1 MTRDTIIVI
10 FCIVVLLGAAWFGYR
25 VFFDSPSDA
34 ARQHEEAL
42 KRAQLEADLI
52 KAVAAARAG
61 RARGTPARLP
71 NHAPHD
77 AANHQTVASM
87 VRKNSN

>member
-1 MTRDTIIVI
+1 MTRD
-10 FCIVVLLGAAWFGYR
+10 R

-52 KAVAAARAG
+52 KAVAGGNGQIASPSRPSQ
-61 RARGTPARLP
+61 RYTRTTPKPRP
-71 NHAPHD
+71 
-77 AANHQTVASM
+77 T
-87 VRKNSN
+87 

>member
-1 MTRDTIIVI
+1 MKYPSKRHIRPNLPP
-10 FCIVVLLGAAWFGYR
+10 FR

-52 KAVAAARAG
+52 KAVAGGNGQMGSPSRPSQ
-61 RARGTPARLP
+61 RYTRTTPKPRP
-71 NHAPHD
+71 
-77 AANHQTVASM
+77 T
-87 VRKNSN
+87 

>member
-52 KAVAAARAG
+52 KAVAGGNGQMGSPSRPSQ
-61 RARGTPARLP
+61 RYTRTTPKPRP
-71 NHAPHD
+71 
-77 AANHQTVASM
+77 T
-87 VRKNSN
+87 